1 MEKIVI
7 AIDTMGTDN
16 GSAYFVQGIAE
27 AMDLY
32 DDLSFIVT
40 GKEEEL
46 KTYIDQYGCDK
57 TRIEVVDAT
66 EEITCHDAPVDA
78 IRRKKNSSMVLA
90 LNAVKEGR
98 AAACISGGNSGAL
111 LAGGQFLVGRAKGV
125 KRTPLAPLIPH
136 RYGSSLLID
145 CGANVDAKPENL
157 VQFAKMGSIYM
168 KNIEGIENPRVGII
182 NIGAEDEKGNELVKS
197 TIPLLRECKDINFIG
212 SVESRDIPNGPADV
226 LVCEA
231 FVGNVLLKFFE
242 GLGKMFMA
250 EIKDTLKSSVKTKI
264 GGALIYK
271 PIKKTFERYMAYK
284 DAVEHFGLTE
294 GLSTCAMPSGQ
305 QNYPASLYETIRRFK
320 TMPDAFVCANDF
332 VAMDLVKALNELGYS
347 VPDDIW
353 VCGFDDSQEAS
364 YFAPHLTSI
373 HIHGQIMG
381 YTAANLL
388 MTRIEE
394 PSLNYRTVYT
404 ETNLILRESTGD

>member
-182 NIGAEDEKGNELVKS
+182 NIGVEDEKGNELVKS

-271 PIKKTFERYMAYK
+271 PIKKTFKRYMADDK
-284 DAVEHFGLTE
+284 GGAPLLGLK
-294 GLSTCAMPSGQ
+294 GL
-305 QNYPASLYETIRRFK
+305 
-320 TMPDAFVCANDF
+320 V
-332 VAMDLVKALNELGYS
+332 VK
-347 VPDDIW
+347 
-353 VCGFDDSQEAS
+353 
-364 YFAPHLTSI
+364 
-373 HIHGQIMG
+373 IHGNSKDTEVRSAIEQCRNFVKKDVTNQIIR
-381 YTAANLL
+381 TFV
-388 MTRIEE
+388 EE
-394 PSLNYRTVYT
+394 ENKG
-404 ETNLILRESTGD
+404 EN

>member
-157 VQFAKMGSIYM
+157 VQYAKMGSIYM

-271 PIKKTFERYMAYK
+271 PIKKTFKRYMADDK
-284 DAVEHFGLTE
+284 GGAPLLGLK
-294 GLSTCAMPSGQ
+294 GL
-305 QNYPASLYETIRRFK
+305 
-320 TMPDAFVCANDF
+320 V
-332 VAMDLVKALNELGYS
+332 VK
-347 VPDDIW
+347 
-353 VCGFDDSQEAS
+353 
-364 YFAPHLTSI
+364 
-373 HIHGQIMG
+373 IHGNSKDTEVRSAIEQCRNFVKKDVTNQIIR
-381 YTAANLL
+381 TFV
-388 MTRIEE
+388 EE
-394 PSLNYRTVYT
+394 ENKG
-404 ETNLILRESTGD
+404 EN

>member
-168 KNIEGIENPRVGII
+168 KNIEGIENPRAGII

-271 PIKKTFERYMAYK
+271 PIKKTFKRYMADDK
-284 DAVEHFGLTE
+284 GGAPLLGLK
-294 GLSTCAMPSGQ
+294 GL
-305 QNYPASLYETIRRFK
+305 
-320 TMPDAFVCANDF
+320 V
-332 VAMDLVKALNELGYS
+332 VK
-347 VPDDIW
+347 
-353 VCGFDDSQEAS
+353 
-364 YFAPHLTSI
+364 
-373 HIHGQIMG
+373 IHGNSKDTEVRSAIEQCRNFVKKDVTNQIIR
-381 YTAANLL
+381 TFV
-388 MTRIEE
+388 EE
-394 PSLNYRTVYT
+394 ENKG
-404 ETNLILRESTGD
+404 EN

>member
-27 AMDLY
+27 TMDLY

-90 LNAVKEGR
+90 LNAVKEER

-271 PIKKTFERYMAYK
+271 PIKKTFKRYMADDK
-284 DAVEHFGLTE
+284 GGAPLLGLK
-294 GLSTCAMPSGQ
+294 GL
-305 QNYPASLYETIRRFK
+305 
-320 TMPDAFVCANDF
+320 V
-332 VAMDLVKALNELGYS
+332 VK
-347 VPDDIW
+347 
-353 VCGFDDSQEAS
+353 
-364 YFAPHLTSI
+364 
-373 HIHGQIMG
+373 IHGNSKDTEVRSAIEQCRNFVKKDVTNQIIR
-381 YTAANLL
+381 TFV
-388 MTRIEE
+388 EE
-394 PSLNYRTVYT
+394 ENKG
-404 ETNLILRESTGD
+404 EN

>member
-1 MEKIVI
+1 MEKIVV

-271 PIKKTFERYMAYK
+271 PIKKTFKRYMADDK
-284 DAVEHFGLTE
+284 GGAPLLGLK
-294 GLSTCAMPSGQ
+294 GL
-305 QNYPASLYETIRRFK
+305 
-320 TMPDAFVCANDF
+320 V
-332 VAMDLVKALNELGYS
+332 VK
-347 VPDDIW
+347 
-353 VCGFDDSQEAS
+353 
-364 YFAPHLTSI
+364 
-373 HIHGQIMG
+373 IHGNSKDTEVRSAIEQCRNFVKKDVTNQIIR
-381 YTAANLL
+381 TFV
-388 MTRIEE
+388 EE
-394 PSLNYRTVYT
+394 ENKG
-404 ETNLILRESTGD
+404 EN

>member
-57 TRIEVVDAT
+57 TRIEVGDAT

-271 PIKKTFERYMAYK
+271 PIKKTFKRYMADDK
-284 DAVEHFGLTE
+284 GGAPLLGLK
-294 GLSTCAMPSGQ
+294 GL
-305 QNYPASLYETIRRFK
+305 
-320 TMPDAFVCANDF
+320 V
-332 VAMDLVKALNELGYS
+332 VK
-347 VPDDIW
+347 
-353 VCGFDDSQEAS
+353 
-364 YFAPHLTSI
+364 
-373 HIHGQIMG
+373 IHGNSKDTEVRSAIEQCRNFVKKDVTNQIIR
-381 YTAANLL
+381 TFV
-388 MTRIEE
+388 EE
-394 PSLNYRTVYT
+394 ENKG
-404 ETNLILRESTGD
+404 EN

>member
-78 IRRKKNSSMVLA
+78 IRRKKNSSIVLA

-271 PIKKTFERYMAYK
+271 PIKKTFKRYMADDK
-284 DAVEHFGLTE
+284 GGAPLLGLK
-294 GLSTCAMPSGQ
+294 GL
-305 QNYPASLYETIRRFK
+305 
-320 TMPDAFVCANDF
+320 V
-332 VAMDLVKALNELGYS
+332 VK
-347 VPDDIW
+347 
-353 VCGFDDSQEAS
+353 
-364 YFAPHLTSI
+364 
-373 HIHGQIMG
+373 IHGNSKDTEVRSAIEQCRNFVKKDVTNQIIR
-381 YTAANLL
+381 TFV
-388 MTRIEE
+388 EE
-394 PSLNYRTVYT
+394 ENKG
-404 ETNLILRESTGD
+404 EN

>member
-271 PIKKTFERYMAYK
+271 PIKKTFKRYMADDK
-284 DAVEHFGLTE
+284 GGAPLLGLK
-294 GLSTCAMPSGQ
+294 GL
-305 QNYPASLYETIRRFK
+305 
-320 TMPDAFVCANDF
+320 V
-332 VAMDLVKALNELGYS
+332 VK
-347 VPDDIW
+347 
-353 VCGFDDSQEAS
+353 
-364 YFAPHLTSI
+364 
-373 HIHGQIMG
+373 IHGNSKDTEVRSAIEQCCNFVKKDVTNQIIR
-381 YTAANLL
+381 TFV
-388 MTRIEE
+388 EE
-394 PSLNYRTVYT
+394 ENKG
-404 ETNLILRESTGD
+404 EN

>member
-7 AIDTMGTDN
+7 PIDTMGTDN

-271 PIKKTFERYMAYK
+271 PIKKTFKRYMADDK
-284 DAVEHFGLTE
+284 GGAPLLGLK
-294 GLSTCAMPSGQ
+294 GL
-305 QNYPASLYETIRRFK
+305 
-320 TMPDAFVCANDF
+320 V
-332 VAMDLVKALNELGYS
+332 VK
-347 VPDDIW
+347 
-353 VCGFDDSQEAS
+353 
-364 YFAPHLTSI
+364 
-373 HIHGQIMG
+373 IHGNSKDTEVRSAIEQCRNFVKKDVTNQIIR
-381 YTAANLL
+381 TFV
-388 MTRIEE
+388 EE
-394 PSLNYRTVYT
+394 ENKG
-404 ETNLILRESTGD
+404 EN

>member
-66 EEITCHDAPVDA
+66 EEITCHGAPVDA

-98 AAACISGGNSGAL
+98 TAACISGGNSGAL

-271 PIKKTFERYMAYK
+271 PIKKTFKRYMADDK
-284 DAVEHFGLTE
+284 GGAPLLGLK
-294 GLSTCAMPSGQ
+294 GL
-305 QNYPASLYETIRRFK
+305 
-320 TMPDAFVCANDF
+320 V
-332 VAMDLVKALNELGYS
+332 VK
-347 VPDDIW
+347 
-353 VCGFDDSQEAS
+353 
-364 YFAPHLTSI
+364 
-373 HIHGQIMG
+373 IHGNSKDTEVRSAIEQCRNFVKKDVTNQIIR
-381 YTAANLL
+381 TFV
-388 MTRIEE
+388 EE
-394 PSLNYRTVYT
+394 ENKG
-404 ETNLILRESTGD
+404 EN

>member
-145 CGANVDAKPENL
+145 CGANVGAKPENL

-271 PIKKTFERYMAYK
+271 PIKKTFKRYMADDK
-284 DAVEHFGLTE
+284 GGAPLLGLK
-294 GLSTCAMPSGQ
+294 GL
-305 QNYPASLYETIRRFK
+305 
-320 TMPDAFVCANDF
+320 V
-332 VAMDLVKALNELGYS
+332 VK
-347 VPDDIW
+347 
-353 VCGFDDSQEAS
+353 
-364 YFAPHLTSI
+364 
-373 HIHGQIMG
+373 IHGNSKDTEVRSAIEQCRNFVKKDVTNQIIR
-381 YTAANLL
+381 TFV
-388 MTRIEE
+388 EE
-394 PSLNYRTVYT
+394 ENKG
-404 ETNLILRESTGD
+404 EN

>member
-16 GSAYFVQGIAE
+16 GRAYFVQGIAE

-271 PIKKTFERYMAYK
+271 PIKKTFKRYMADDK
-284 DAVEHFGLTE
+284 GGAPLLGLK
-294 GLSTCAMPSGQ
+294 GL
-305 QNYPASLYETIRRFK
+305 
-320 TMPDAFVCANDF
+320 V
-332 VAMDLVKALNELGYS
+332 VK
-347 VPDDIW
+347 
-353 VCGFDDSQEAS
+353 
-364 YFAPHLTSI
+364 
-373 HIHGQIMG
+373 IHGNSKDTEVRSAIEQCRNFVKKDVTNQIIR
-381 YTAANLL
+381 TFV
-388 MTRIEE
+388 EE
-394 PSLNYRTVYT
+394 ENKG
-404 ETNLILRESTGD
+404 EN

>member
-32 DDLSFIVT
+32 DDLSCIVT

-271 PIKKTFERYMAYK
+271 PIKKTFKRYMADDK
-284 DAVEHFGLTE
+284 GGAPLLGLK
-294 GLSTCAMPSGQ
+294 GL
-305 QNYPASLYETIRRFK
+305 
-320 TMPDAFVCANDF
+320 V
-332 VAMDLVKALNELGYS
+332 VK
-347 VPDDIW
+347 
-353 VCGFDDSQEAS
+353 
-364 YFAPHLTSI
+364 
-373 HIHGQIMG
+373 IHGNSKDTEVRSAIEQCRNFVKKDVTNQIIR
-381 YTAANLL
+381 TFV
-388 MTRIEE
+388 EE
-394 PSLNYRTVYT
+394 ENKG
-404 ETNLILRESTGD
+404 EN

>member
-66 EEITCHDAPVDA
+66 EEITCHDPPVDA

-145 CGANVDAKPENL
+145 CGANVDAKQENL

-168 KNIEGIENPRVGII
+168 KNIEGIENPRVVII

-271 PIKKTFERYMAYK
+271 PIKKTFKRYMADDK
-284 DAVEHFGLTE
+284 GGAPLLGLK
-294 GLSTCAMPSGQ
+294 GL
-305 QNYPASLYETIRRFK
+305 
-320 TMPDAFVCANDF
+320 V
-332 VAMDLVKALNELGYS
+332 VK
-347 VPDDIW
+347 
-353 VCGFDDSQEAS
+353 
-364 YFAPHLTSI
+364 
-373 HIHGQIMG
+373 IHGNSKD
-381 YTAANLL
+381 TEVRSA
-388 MTRIEE
+388 IEQCR
-394 PSLNYRTVYT
+394 NFVKKDVTNQVIRTFV
-404 ETNLILRESTGD
+404 EEENKGEN

>member
-46 KTYIDQYGCDK
+46 KTYIDQYGCDE

-145 CGANVDAKPENL
+145 CGANVDAKPEYL

-271 PIKKTFERYMAYK
+271 PIKKTFKRYMADDK
-284 DAVEHFGLTE
+284 GGAPLLGLK
-294 GLSTCAMPSGQ
+294 GL
-305 QNYPASLYETIRRFK
+305 
-320 TMPDAFVCANDF
+320 V
-332 VAMDLVKALNELGYS
+332 VK
-347 VPDDIW
+347 
-353 VCGFDDSQEAS
+353 
-364 YFAPHLTSI
+364 
-373 HIHGQIMG
+373 IHGNSKDTEVRSAIEQCRNFVKKDVTNQIIR
-381 YTAANLL
+381 TFV
-388 MTRIEE
+388 EE
-394 PSLNYRTVYT
+394 ENKG
-404 ETNLILRESTGD
+404 EN

>member
-145 CGANVDAKPENL
+145 CGANVDSKPENL

-271 PIKKTFERYMAYK
+271 PIKKTFKRYMADDK
-284 DAVEHFGLTE
+284 GGAPLLGLK
-294 GLSTCAMPSGQ
+294 GL
-305 QNYPASLYETIRRFK
+305 
-320 TMPDAFVCANDF
+320 V
-332 VAMDLVKALNELGYS
+332 VK
-347 VPDDIW
+347 
-353 VCGFDDSQEAS
+353 
-364 YFAPHLTSI
+364 
-373 HIHGQIMG
+373 IHGNSKDTEVRSAIEQCRNFVKKDVTNQIIR
-381 YTAANLL
+381 TFV
-388 MTRIEE
+388 EE
-394 PSLNYRTVYT
+394 ENKG
-404 ETNLILRESTGD
+404 EN

>member
-46 KTYIDQYGCDK
+46 KMYIDQYGCDK

-98 AAACISGGNSGAL
+98 ASACISGGNSGAL

-271 PIKKTFERYMAYK
+271 PIKKTFKRYMADDK
-284 DAVEHFGLTE
+284 GGAPLLGLK
-294 GLSTCAMPSGQ
+294 GL
-305 QNYPASLYETIRRFK
+305 
-320 TMPDAFVCANDF
+320 V
-332 VAMDLVKALNELGYS
+332 VK
-347 VPDDIW
+347 
-353 VCGFDDSQEAS
+353 
-364 YFAPHLTSI
+364 
-373 HIHGQIMG
+373 IHGNSKDTEVRSAIEQCRNFVKKDVTNQIIR
-381 YTAANLL
+381 TFV
-388 MTRIEE
+388 EE
-394 PSLNYRTVYT
+394 ENKG
-404 ETNLILRESTGD
+404 EN

>member
-16 GSAYFVQGIAE
+16 GSAYFIQGIAE
-27 AMDLY
+27 AMDQY
-32 DDLSFIVT
+32 DDISFIVT
-40 GKEEEL
+40 GNEQEL
-46 KTYIDQYGCDK
+46 KQHIEEYGCDK
-57 TRIEVVDAT
+57 TRIEILNAT

-78 IRRKKNSSMVLA
+78 IRKKKNSSMVLA

-212 SVESRDIPNGPADV
+212 SVEARDIPSGAADV
-226 LVCEA
+226 IVCEA
-231 FVGNVLLKFFE
+231 FVGNVILKLYEGVAGTLLSEVKK
-242 GLGKMFMA
+242 GMMS
-250 EIKDTLKSSVKTKI
+250 TLKSKI
-264 GGALIYK
+264 GGL
-271 PIKKTFERYMAYK
+271 
-284 DAVEHFGLTE
+284 
-294 GLSTCAMPSGQ
+294 
-305 QNYPASLYETIRRFK
+305 
-320 TMPDAFVCANDF
+320 
-332 VAMDLVKALNELGYS
+332 LVKPALKTTLKSFDATAYGGAPMLGLKGLVVKTHGS
-347 VPDDIW
+347 SKATE
-353 VCGFDDSQEAS
+353 VCN
-364 YFAPHLTSI
+364 SI
-373 HIHGQIMG
+373 IQCVTFKEQAIS
-381 YTAANLL
+381 AK
-388 MTRIEE
+388 IEE
-394 PSLNYRTVYT
+394 AIQLEKEQE
-404 ETNLILRESTGD
+404 ETKKED

>member
-1 MEKIVI
+1 MEMIVI

-32 DDLSFIVT
+32 ADLSFIVT

-182 NIGAEDEKGNELVKS
+182 NIGAEVEKGNELVKS

-271 PIKKTFERYMAYK
+271 PIKKTFKRYMADDK
-284 DAVEHFGLTE
+284 GGAPLLGLK
-294 GLSTCAMPSGQ
+294 GL
-305 QNYPASLYETIRRFK
+305 
-320 TMPDAFVCANDF
+320 V
-332 VAMDLVKALNELGYS
+332 VK
-347 VPDDIW
+347 
-353 VCGFDDSQEAS
+353 
-364 YFAPHLTSI
+364 
-373 HIHGQIMG
+373 IHGNSKDTEVRSAIEQCRNFVKKDVTNQIIR
-381 YTAANLL
+381 TFV
-388 MTRIEE
+388 EE
-394 PSLNYRTVYT
+394 ENKG
-404 ETNLILRESTGD
+404 EN

>member
-197 TIPLLRECKDINFIG
+197 TIPLLRECKAINFIG

-271 PIKKTFERYMAYK
+271 PIKKTFKRYMADDK
-284 DAVEHFGLTE
+284 GGAPLLGLK
-294 GLSTCAMPSGQ
+294 GL
-305 QNYPASLYETIRRFK
+305 
-320 TMPDAFVCANDF
+320 V
-332 VAMDLVKALNELGYS
+332 VK
-347 VPDDIW
+347 
-353 VCGFDDSQEAS
+353 
-364 YFAPHLTSI
+364 
-373 HIHGQIMG
+373 IHGNSKDTEVRSAIEQCRNFVKKDVTNQIIR
-381 YTAANLL
+381 TFV
-388 MTRIEE
+388 EE
-394 PSLNYRTVYT
+394 ENKG
-404 ETNLILRESTGD
+404 EN

>member
-197 TIPLLRECKDINFIG
+197 TIPLLRECKDINFLG

-271 PIKKTFERYMAYK
+271 PIKKTFKRYMADDK
-284 DAVEHFGLTE
+284 GGAPLLGLK
-294 GLSTCAMPSGQ
+294 GL
-305 QNYPASLYETIRRFK
+305 
-320 TMPDAFVCANDF
+320 V
-332 VAMDLVKALNELGYS
+332 VK
-347 VPDDIW
+347 
-353 VCGFDDSQEAS
+353 
-364 YFAPHLTSI
+364 
-373 HIHGQIMG
+373 IHGNSKDTEVRSAIEQCRNFVKKDVTNQIIR
-381 YTAANLL
+381 TFV
-388 MTRIEE
+388 EE
-394 PSLNYRTVYT
+394 ENKG
-404 ETNLILRESTGD
+404 EN

>member
-90 LNAVKEGR
+90 INAVKEGR

-271 PIKKTFERYMAYK
+271 PIKKTFKRYMADDK
-284 DAVEHFGLTE
+284 GGAPLLGLK
-294 GLSTCAMPSGQ
+294 GL
-305 QNYPASLYETIRRFK
+305 
-320 TMPDAFVCANDF
+320 V
-332 VAMDLVKALNELGYS
+332 VK
-347 VPDDIW
+347 
-353 VCGFDDSQEAS
+353 
-364 YFAPHLTSI
+364 
-373 HIHGQIMG
+373 IHGNSKDTEVRSAIEQCRNFVKKDVTNQIIR
-381 YTAANLL
+381 TFV
-388 MTRIEE
+388 EE
-394 PSLNYRTVYT
+394 ENKG
-404 ETNLILRESTGD
+404 EN

>member
-1 MEKIVI
+1 MGNIVI

-16 GSAYFVQGIAE
+16 GSAYFIQGIAE
-27 AMDLY
+27 AMDQY

-40 GKEEEL
+40 GKEDEL

-57 TRIEVVDAT
+57 TRIEIINAT

-90 LNAVKEGR
+90 LNAVKEGK

-157 VQFAKMGSIYM
+157 VQFAKMGAIYM

-271 PIKKTFERYMAYK
+271 PIKKTFKRYMADDK
-284 DAVEHFGLTE
+284 GGAPLLGLK
-294 GLSTCAMPSGQ
+294 GL
-305 QNYPASLYETIRRFK
+305 
-320 TMPDAFVCANDF
+320 V
-332 VAMDLVKALNELGYS
+332 VK
-347 VPDDIW
+347 
-353 VCGFDDSQEAS
+353 
-364 YFAPHLTSI
+364 
-373 HIHGQIMG
+373 IHGNSKDTEVRSAIEQCRNFVKKDVTNQIIR
-381 YTAANLL
+381 TFV
-388 MTRIEE
+388 EE
-394 PSLNYRTVYT
+394 ENKG
-404 ETNLILRESTGD
+404 EN

>member
-264 GGALIYK
+264 GGSLIYK
-271 PIKKTFERYMAYK
+271 PIKKTFKRYMADDK
-284 DAVEHFGLTE
+284 GGAPLLGLK
-294 GLSTCAMPSGQ
+294 GL
-305 QNYPASLYETIRRFK
+305 
-320 TMPDAFVCANDF
+320 V
-332 VAMDLVKALNELGYS
+332 VK
-347 VPDDIW
+347 
-353 VCGFDDSQEAS
+353 
-364 YFAPHLTSI
+364 
-373 HIHGQIMG
+373 IHGNSKDTEVRSAIEQCRNFVKKDVTNQIIR
-381 YTAANLL
+381 TFV
-388 MTRIEE
+388 EE
-394 PSLNYRTVYT
+394 ENKG
-404 ETNLILRESTGD
+404 EN

>member
-157 VQFAKMGSIYM
+157 VQFAKMGSVYM
-168 KNIEGIENPRVGII
+168 ENVVGI
-182 NIGAEDEKGNELVKS
+182 
-197 TIPLLRECKDINFIG
+197 
-212 SVESRDIPNGPADV
+212 
-226 LVCEA
+226 
-231 FVGNVLLKFFE
+231 
-242 GLGKMFMA
+242 
-250 EIKDTLKSSVKTKI
+250 KI
-264 GGALIYK
+264 
-271 PIKKTFERYMAYK
+271 
-284 DAVEHFGLTE
+284 
-294 GLSTCAMPSGQ
+294 
-305 QNYPASLYETIRRFK
+305 
-320 TMPDAFVCANDF
+320 
-332 VAMDLVKALNELGYS
+332 
-347 VPDDIW
+347 
-353 VCGFDDSQEAS
+353 SQ
-364 YFAPHLTSI
+364 
-373 HIHGQIMG
+373 
-381 YTAANLL
+381 
-388 MTRIEE
+388 
-394 PSLNYRTVYT
+394 TVRQMY
-404 ETNLILRESTGD
+404 